1 LFFMG
6 TGWKFYKL
14 EERVSV
20 KEIKIHELKEGR
32 NVFAK
37 NIKLSPKCSGLIHE
51 DLKEALLSFSFDSY
65 LYIPLKMIIPDAKA
79 GDSIYVEVEEEI
91 VKGDAINYIFGL
103 PIRVER
109 IELERPV
116 KFKQVK
122 VKRTEG

>member
-1 LFFMG
+1 MFFMG

-14 EERVSV
+14 EEKIIA
-20 KEIKIHELKEGR
+20 KEIKIHELKEEEK
-32 NVFAK
+32 VFTK

-65 LYIPLKMIIPDAKA
+65 LYIPLKMIIPDAKN
-79 GDSIYVEVEEEI
+79 GDSIYIEVEEEV